1 VAVEATTAANEDHI
15 GGHVE
20 IRDLIATLQKYA
32 VRLAQEEQDAGLIN
46 PQDSHAPCSQN
57 IIDMVHGDAKSAC
70 SAAKLAQEQTG
81 PGQNLGVH
89 VDAIAELNAQTATI
103 YVNAHGVG
111 AKDGNQIANQR
122 LFYIN
127 AKSNGARVLIIIN
140 DCCAS
145 KNYIGINSAGLPAFL
160 VLSGLYDLVITII
173 LGIIHSKGMCD
184 RLFGSGT
191 VMLADLNWVNE
202 DSLLRHWENVPD
214 GPFPLPPSHFS
225 K

>member
-1 VAVEATTAANEDHI
+1 
-15 GGHVE
+15 
-20 IRDLIATLQKYA
+20 
-32 VRLAQEEQDAGLIN
+32 
-46 PQDSHAPCSQN
+46 
-57 IIDMVHGDAKSAC
+57 MVHGDAKSAC

-191 VMLADLNWVNE
+191 VKSCAGPPVKYVEARQVQPSAYIDIVALLTPILNIE
-202 DSLLRHWENVPD
+202 PDSSMPKGSSSR
-214 GPFPLPPSHFS
+214 PPTST
-225 K
+225 